1 MSNENGQPLADD
13 YVPTTGQVQRAYVMR
28 QYALDVEEGREPD
41 AGRYGTEFVR
51 WITAHEAKVRAA
63 DPLRNALLLLIDQS
77 QGSCANTTTPGLG
90 HCFDDGKT
98 ADAKYGID
106 MACPACV
113 AHAALNGLPIPLGP
127 GRDAEAEI
135 PDHQREKD

>member
-1 MSNENGQPLADD
+1 MSQTTPVTTPADREAHL
-13 YVPTTGQVQRAYVMR
+13 TE
-28 QYALDVEEGREPD
+28 ALNL
-41 AGRYGTEFVR
+41 
-51 WITAHEAKVRAA
+51 I
-63 DPLRNALLLLIDQS
+63 IDQS
-77 QGSCANTTTPGLG
+77 RGGCANTTTPGLG

-106 MACPACV
+106 MACPPCI

-135 PDHQREKD
+135 LTSRKG